1 MDRVKVVILISVLS
15 VAAISWLLSREQP
28 DMMSAMM
35 SYNPIA
41 ISLFTISWTIGMAA
55 MMFPAITP
63 MVLLY
68 NKLISYGN
76 SGTGSTSNIGDGEAV
91 GMGVNPSQSSIF
103 SGYRDEE
110 HDNNT
115 ARQGKKLSLSSLSTF
130 TNSIN
135 IVFFVGSYLLIWAIT
150 GIVLLLAWSIPVNYL
165 FIHFGSG
172 QQLQIVYGIVLVAS
186 GVYQFSSLKTKC
198 LGYCESPLSFF
209 MRRWSRGT
217 IGALRMGMYH
227 GLYCLGCCWPYF
239 LIMIAL
245 GWMNLLWMALF
256 AGIIFGEKIWSKGI
270 RIARGAGIGFV
281 IVGMMIIF
289 GLIIVTPTGLNIS
302 NNHHNNINNNPNSQ
316 TGIQMHM
323 NGMNKDMKISNIPNV
338 SSPGGRATPM
348 KMTGMSSGM

>member
-1 MDRVKVVILISVLS
+1 MVILISVIS
-15 VAAISWLLSREQP
+15 VAAISWLLSRQQP

-35 SYNPIA
+35 YYNPIA

-68 NKLISYGN
+68 NKLINHSNGGSSRTSN
-76 SGTGSTSNIGDGEAV
+76 SGKGEAV
-91 GMGVNPSQSSIF
+91 GMDVNPSQSSIF
-103 SGYRDEE
+103 SDYRDDE

-115 ARQGKKLSLSSLSTF
+115 AKQERRLSLSSFSNF

-135 IVFFVGSYLLIWAIT
+135 IIFFVGSYLLVWAIT
-150 GIVLLLAWSIPVNYL
+150 GIGLLLAWSIPVNYL

-198 LGYCESPLSFF
+198 QGYCESPLSFF
-209 MRRWSRGT
+209 MRRWSSGT
-217 IGALRMGMYH
+217 MGAMRMGMYH

-270 RIARGAGIGFV
+270 RIARGVGVGFV
-281 IVGMMIIF
+281 IVGIMTIF
-289 GLIIVTPTGLNIS
+289 GLIVVTPTGLSIS
-302 NNHHNNINNNPNSQ
+302 NNHNNINNNSNGH
-316 TGIQMHM
+316 TGVKMHM
-323 NGMNKDMKISNIPNV
+323 NNMNMDMKMSNSPNT
-338 SSPGGRATPM
+338 SSKGEHIAPM
-348 KMTGMSSGM
+348 KTTGMSSGM